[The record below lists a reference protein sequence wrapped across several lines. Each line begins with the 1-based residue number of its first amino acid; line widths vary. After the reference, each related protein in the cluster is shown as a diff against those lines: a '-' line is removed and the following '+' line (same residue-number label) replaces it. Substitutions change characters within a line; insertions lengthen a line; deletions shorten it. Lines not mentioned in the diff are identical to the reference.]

1 MELWSFLFKC
11 RKFGKLEINI
21 LLSAAFLYFFLNI
34 KLCHRYTVISRSS
47 P

>member
-11 RKFGKLEINI
+11 RKFGKLEINT
-21 LLSAAFLYFFLNI
+21 LLSAAFLYLFEYRIMPPIYSYF
-34 KLCHRYTVISRSS
+34 